1 MSGGLGPEI
10 EGPGD
15 QGPGVRGPGPGV
27 CGPVSLAGWT
37 SISSFVLP
45 WGKSTAMEGSP

>member
-15 QGPGVRGPGPGV
+15 QGPGV
-27 CGPVSLAGWT
+27 CSPVGLAGWT

-45 WGKSTAMEGSP
+45 WGKSTAREGSP